1 MKKATIYVILF
12 NANPQGPVTHWKMVW
27 KRRSRHS
34 SAKRSKRTVSASWK
48 APSSASQSSC
58 SPGTALMARGS
69 RLTAHPAAI
78 NAPRVPSGRL
88 RSSRP
93 CALLR
98 ARVLRE
104 GGRRGLAGVR
114 CAGRSPH
121 ALPHVGGRG
130 AGGRGCRAARR
141 VGGRGFGA
149 ERCGLWRLSDPS
161 LPGARRRGRR
171 PRRRRAAGAQVCEGE
186 RERRGAGLCAPSCE
200 RAAWPGGWLVGW
212 FVSEN
217 TFSSSAV

>member
-58 SPGTALMARGS
+58 SPGTALMAHGS
-69 RLTAHPAAI
+69 LLTAHPAAI

-149 ERCGLWRLSDPS
+149 ARSGAGSGGSLTPRSPAHVGAGGGRGGGERPERRSVRESGNGGERGCAHRAASE
-161 LPGARRRGRR
+161 RRGR
-171 PRRRRAAGAQVCEGE
+171 VV
-186 RERRGAGLCAPSCE
+186 
-200 RAAWPGGWLVGW
+200 GWLVC
-212 FVSEN
+212 F
-217 TFSSSAV
+217 